1 MTPHGFGHHQKRSEH
16 HGMLVCVTVLLSII
30 IHVVGMYIFSDMALG
45 GMSSLRTKMHMRFD
59 GGNVPPMRVET
70 MRADPMRIAE
80 RIMGERDMPS
90 RGPIEVAENVDAL
103 SQSASPVL
111 TVPPPLPREALAPG
125 VPALREVVTEK
136 IDIAPWMPRQEIA
149 QIFDRTVQDDVAA
162 LPRREIPLIE
172 RISQAPDIVPSID
185 LAGHRFGRDPELPKA
200 FEAAEIFDTKIEK
213 GTFAPPPANVPEPAT
228 KVSSGATE
236 ARFAAQPGDKST
248 GAVAGAIASAVGGSG
263 SLLAEA
269 AIIGAADGADAGTST
284 GTATDPKTAA
294 TTGAKTGA
302 ADGTAPGAAAEAER
316 IRQAQ
321 QERLQKQMEDAARA
335 AAALTPGLP
344 MDEEEKKAQEAQVQ
358 IAARQQT
365 IDYIPI
371 DDLLAV
377 GLETYRDPNDSG
389 RLYFRVGIQP
399 RADKRVPVIPK
410 DIVFVQD
417 VSASMTEERMVYCR
431 RGLLASLE
439 LMNPG
444 DRFNV
449 VAFRDSFATCF
460 PDWATVTED
469 NVKKATTFIG
479 GMRAFG
485 QTDLF
490 GSMRLIMRLT
500 RDPARPMI
508 ALSITDGKPT
518 FGMTESTKIIG
529 EFSKLNNGMV
539 SVYMFGTQAKANL
552 YLIDMLTYCN
562 RGAST
567 VMTGS
572 KWDLPAG
579 LQSMTESIRNPVMGD
594 ITVTFDSASK
604 CEVYP
609 KNSTNLYKDR
619 QLELCGVCP
628 DTTGELVFQI
638 RGLAAD
644 KGYDSIFRLNMA
656 RHAKPGTAALRQ
668 RWARQ
673 KMLHLVAEYSR
684 DMRQELMAE
693 MLKLNAQYGLPIPYE
708 SELK

>member
-1 MTPHGFGHHQKRSEH
+1 MTPHGFGQHQRRSEH
-16 HGMLVCVTVLLSII
+16 HMMLASVMVLLSVV
-30 IHVVGMYIFSDMALG
+30 IHVVCMYVLSDFALG
-45 GMSSLRTKMHMRFD
+45 GVSGLRTRMHDRFV
-59 GGNVPPMRVET
+59 GERVPPMRVET

-90 RGPIEVAENVDAL
+90 RGPIEAGENVDAL
-103 SQSASPVL
+103 SQSSSPVL
-111 TVPPPLPREALAPG
+111 TVPPPIPREALAPG

-136 IDIAPWMPRQEIA
+136 IDITPWMPRQEIA

-172 RISQAPDIVPSID
+172 RVSKAPDIVPSID
-185 LAGHRFGRDPELPKA
+185 LAGQRFGRDPEPPKA

-213 GTFAPPPANVPEPAT
+213 GTFKPPVAEVPEPAS
-228 KVSSGATE
+228 KVSTGATE
-236 ARFAAQPGDKST
+236 ARFAVQPGEKSNNT
-248 GAVAGAIASAVGGSG
+248 GAVAGAAT
-263 SLLAEA
+263 
-269 AIIGAADGADAGTST
+269 GAAAGAVAGAVNGAATGAAAGGDAGTASGTTQDTVAGAASGTTT
-284 GTATDPKTAA
+284 GTAPA
-294 TTGAKTGA
+294 T
-302 ADGTAPGAAAEAER
+302 EAER
-316 IRQAQ
+316 LRQAQ
-321 QERLQKQMEDAARA
+321 QERLQKQMEEEAARA
-335 AAALTPGLP
+335 RAATANTPAA
-344 MDEEEKKAQEAQVQ
+344 DEEERKAQDAQAQ
-358 IAARQQT
+358 IAALQKVV
-365 IDYIPI
+365 DYVPI

-377 GLETYRDPNDSG
+377 GLETFRDPDQSG

-399 RADKRVPVIPK
+399 RTDKRVPVVAK

-431 RGLLASLE
+431 RGLVAALG

-460 PDWATVTED
+460 PEWATVTEE
-469 NVKKATTFIG
+469 NIKKATTFVS

-490 GSMRLIMRLT
+490 GSMRLLMRLP
-500 RDPARPMI
+500 RDPKRPMLAI
-508 ALSITDGKPT
+508 AITDGKPT
-518 FGMTESTKIIG
+518 FGMTESAQIIG
-529 EFSKLNNGMV
+529 EFSKLNSGMV
-539 SVYMFGTQAKANL
+539 SIYMYGTQSKANV
-552 YLIDMLTYCN
+552 YLLDMLTYCN

-567 VMTGS
+567 VLSGS
-572 KWDLPAG
+572 KWEIPG
-579 LQSMTESIRNPVMGD
+579 GMQSMVESVRNPVMSD

-604 CEVYP
+604 SEVYP

-656 RHAKPGTAALRQ
+656 RHARESTVALKQ

-673 KMLHLVAEYSR
+673 KMIHLVGEYSR
-684 DMRQELMAE
+684 DARQEIMAE